1 MRLTQRLTAA
11 LLTSLTLLTGCDPE
25 EEIIP
30 DPAANP
36 ATVYVV
42 NEGNFNRGNG
52 TVSSFSKT
60 DRAVTPDLFRG
71 VNGRG
76 LGDVVQSMAV
86 ASRKGYVVVNN
97 SNKIEIVS
105 LPDFKSVGVITG
117 LRSPRY
123 FLALDATRAYVTQ
136 WGNFG
141 NTRPGIKVINLL
153 TNTIIDSIATG
164 PQPERL
170 LLAGGRVF
178 VANSGSNTL
187 SVIDPATNRVSS
199 TLTVGG
205 APNSLALDAAGRL
218 WVLCGGTVAYT
229 PSYDVDY
236 AATTPGQLVSVSV
249 GAATPTISSARPF
262 GTNRLQP
269 VDLQMNA
276 AKDQLYFRAVNASTF
291 TGPVFRLGTS
301 EASLPVLTGTPF
313 IRRALYGLGI
323 DPRTDVIYGGTGTFL
338 GTDRLIRYQ
347 RSGAPLDSVVVG
359 TGPNGF
365 VFN

>member
-1 MRLTQRLTAA
+1 MRFSKLLLAPALA
-11 LLTSLTLLTGCDPE
+11 LLTLTGCDPE
-25 EEIIP
+25 EEIII
-30 DPAANP
+30 DPAADP
-36 ATVYVV
+36 ANVYVV

-52 TVSSFSKT
+52 AISLFTKT
-60 DRAVTPDLFRG
+60 SPLVVADLFRP

-76 LGDVVQSMAV
+76 LGDVVQSLTLAN
-86 ASRKGYVVVNN
+86 RRGYVVVNN
-97 SNKIEIVS
+97 SNKVEVVS
-105 LPDFKSVGVITG
+105 LPDFRSVGVITG

-123 FLALDATRAYVTQ
+123 LLAISPTRAYVTK

-141 NTRPGIKVINLL
+141 NTRPGIKIVDLT
-153 TNTIIDSIATG
+153 TNTVIDSIATG

-205 APNSLALDAAGRL
+205 APNSLALDATGRL

-229 PSYDVDY
+229 PTYDVDY
-236 AATTPGQLVSVSV
+236 AATTPGQLVSVTV
-249 GAATPTISSARPF
+249 GAATPTISSARVF
-262 GTNRLQP
+262 NTNRRQP
-269 VDLQMNA
+269 VDLQLNGA
-276 AKDQLYFRAVNASTF
+276 GNQLFFRAVTASG
-291 TGPVFRLGTS
+291 TGPVFRLGTA
-301 EASLPVLTGTPF
+301 EAALPSLTGAPF
-313 IRRALYGLGI
+313 IRRSLYGLGV

-347 RSGAPLDSVVVG
+347 PGGAALDSVIVG
-359 TGPNGF
+359 AGPNGF